1 MRALTAVC
9 VRLRLTAALTKLPV
23 LTTSRNVRATL
34 ISIDQYLSGKAAII
48 FICLLTITGRSFLGK
63 TASAQ
68 ASMEHVPACARNA
81 WWQAAVMPSALPQPP
96 PAPGNG
102 RRTQFSPPAMETVS
116 AGLYGF
122 L

>member
-63 TASAQ
+63 TESARSEENTSELQ
-68 ASMEHVPACARNA
+68 SLMRISY
-81 WWQAAVMPSALPQPP
+81 AVFCLKQQTTT
-96 PAPGNG
+96 NLN
-102 RRTQFSPPAMETVS
+102 RLLLLTH
-116 AGLYGF
+116 
-122 L
+122 

>member
-63 TASAQ
+63 TESDRK
-68 ASMEHVPACARNA
+68 SV
-81 WWQAAVMPSALPQPP
+81 
-96 PAPGNG
+96 
-102 RRTQFSPPAMETVS
+102 VS
-116 AGLYGF
+116 GKGVSVSVDLGGSRI
-122 L
+122 LKKKNKKTKNKK